1 MASKLEL
8 TFNNT
13 GVVNETLTIRT
24 GVTFTFKDVRQAFH
38 QVTADDLFLGA
49 RNFKDAFQIDE
60 NYTNESAVS
69 VVYYTDTPL
78 HSIVT
83 IENNDNTFFDG
94 FVNNTTFITH
104 LITTTTQV
112 AIPTLDITITEATT
126 DKCNKYKVT
135 VDSNVVNGRINIFG
149 HGGET
154 VLNIN
159 TDSTPYS
166 IDLKRPSSLGNGIA
180 KLYKDQTTNDVLLQ
194 KGFASPVIYSLN
206 SVSVEG
212 SPFGAAATVNTSN
225 PLNLTYSLD
234 NVSFQSSKEFAGLIE
249 GSYTAYVK
257 DAYGCAKS
265 KTFEVTEAQAT
276 GLTADPYFD
285 IAIHNSIRFAD
296 RNGESFLNLL
306 SDETPGNTILKG
318 YASDW
323 LQSDL
328 IPIQFKSSY
337 KANKAFLID
346 CEGVETE
353 IGVLQKSDNISRL
366 NVYDGNYTDRDGRLA
381 VYFTS
386 GNVYET
392 DGVTPKAEGHIL
404 NGNLPQWYEEG
415 MFLRV
420 DGVGVT
426 QIDRIEYDEALE
438 TVYAITQKDA
448 LPDGLNVKIT
458 SLHTAHPFEVFEFDV
473 NMNQAEGIYQVRIE
487 YDGNYVLSE
496 PIRINSELDD
506 NYLTLQWYNDRNNG
520 ILYNTGIRQTRR
532 IEWEDYFYFIGRS
545 EIETYD
551 TDTSVE
557 KVNSKS
563 FAVYGLNLM
572 MMPMEVARGLK
583 YGIDNSST
591 VIVNGAKF
599 VAEKEVSLDRLGM
612 YYLPKL
618 ELTLVDQTMDGQQN
632 ITDAVSTGFLR
643 VDTDPDGTAF
653 LKI

>member
-8 TFNNT
+8 TFNDT
-13 GVVNETLTIRT
+13 ALAGQTLTVRT
-24 GVTFTFKDVRQAFH
+24 GETYTFRAVRQALR
-38 QVTADDLFLGA
+38 QVAIDEPIAAGS
-49 RNFKDAFQIDE
+49 NFKDSYNIDD
-60 NYTNESAVS
+60 NYTGASKITYQAFPEGFYS
-69 VVYYTDTPL
+69 V
-78 HSIVT
+78 VT
-83 IENNDNTFFDG
+83 IENIDNNFFDG
-94 FVNNTTFITH
+94 FVNNTTFIAST
-104 LITTTTQV
+104 LTTTAQESS
-112 AIPTLDITITEATT
+112 ANLDITIAEAAT
-126 DKCNKYKVT
+126 DKCNKYNII
-135 VDSNVVNGRINIFG
+135 VDSNIVGGRIDIFG
-149 HGGET
+149 AGET

-166 IDLKRPSSLGNGIA
+166 IDLKRSASFGNNIV
-180 KLYKDQTTNDVLLQ
+180 KLYENQSTTKVLIQ
-194 KGFASPVIYSLN
+194 KAFTPPDIYSLN
-206 SVSVEG
+206 SVSVSG
-212 SPFGAAATVNTSN
+212 SPFGASVIVNTVKG
-225 PLNLTYSLD
+225 LNLSYSLD
-234 NVSFQSSKEFAGLIE
+234 NVTFQSSKEFVGLLE

-257 DAYGCAKS
+257 DEYGCAKS
-265 KTFEVTEAQAT
+265 KTFVVTEDQAN

-306 SDETPGNTILKG
+306 SDETPGNTVLSG

-323 LQSDL
+323 LQSDI

-337 KANKAFLID
+337 KDHKAYLID
-346 CEGVETE
+346 CDGVETE
-353 IGVLQKSDNISRL
+353 IGVLQKSDNISRF

-386 GNVYET
+386 GNIYEA
-392 DGVTPKAEGHIL
+392 DGVTPKLEGHIL

-415 MFLRV
+415 TFIRV

-426 QIDRIEYDEALE
+426 QIDRIEFDELTE

-458 SLHTAHPFEVFEFDV
+458 SIHTAHPYEVFEFDV
-473 NMNQAEGIYQVRIE
+473 NMNQPEGKYQVRIE

-506 NYLTLQWYNDRNNG
+506 HYLTIQWYNERNNA
-520 ILYNTGIRQTRR
+520 IIYNTGIKQLRR
-532 IEWEDYFYFIGRS
+532 IEWEDYFSFIGRS

-551 TDTSVE
+551 TDTSVK

-572 MMPMEVARGLK
+572 LMPMEVARGLK

-599 VAEKEVSLDRLGM
+599 VAEKEVSLERLGM
-612 YYLPKL
+612 YYLPRL
-618 ELTLVDQTMDGQQN
+618 ELTLVDQTMDGQQEL
-632 ITDAVSTGFLR
+632 TDVVSSSFLR
-643 VDTDPDGTAF
+643 LDTDSNGTAF